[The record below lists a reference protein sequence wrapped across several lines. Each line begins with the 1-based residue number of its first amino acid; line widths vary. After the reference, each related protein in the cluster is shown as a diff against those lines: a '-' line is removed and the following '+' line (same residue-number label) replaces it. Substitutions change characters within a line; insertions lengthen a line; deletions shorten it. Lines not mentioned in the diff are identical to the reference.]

1 MIYGAQFGGVRQ
13 QAANLGGSVGNYTAE
28 QFKEEYPQFCNADG
42 KCHLPDALLNEIV
55 RMANV
60 SVQPDKWLDS
70 WHYAVGLYVA
80 HYVTLQLRTFAESS
94 ATPAQAAASGAL
106 VGVVK
111 SATLGDSS
119 VTYDTSALT
128 AGTEDWGDL
137 NATTYG
143 QMLANCA
150 RFMPHIHA
158 GVHGSTGGPSEPYT
172 GYSLL
177 SEGADGSVQSEDI
190 KGWEN
195 GKVLPLSKD
204 KKYIILNPALKAGDK
219 VLLLRVQ
226 RGQKFV
232 VLSRVYEGGD

>member
-1 MIYGAQFGGVRQ
+1 MMENQPFCGVRQ
-13 QAANLGGSVGNYTAE
+13 QAADLGQNTGDYTAE
-28 QFKEEYPQFCNADG
+28 QFKAEYPQFCNADG

-80 HYVTLQLRTFAESS
+80 HYVTLQLRTFSESS

-143 QMLANCA
+143 QMLANRA
-150 RFMPHIHA
+150 RFIGLA
-158 GVHGSTGGPSEPYT
+158 GSYV
-172 GYSLL
+172 
-177 SEGADGSVQSEDI
+177 I
-190 KGWEN
+190 
-195 GKVLPLSKD
+195 
-204 KKYIILNPALKAGDK
+204 
-219 VLLLRVQ
+219 
-226 RGQKFV
+226 
-232 VLSRVYEGGD
+232 

>member
-70 WHYAVGLYVA
+70 WHYAVGLY
-80 HYVTLQLRTFAESS
+80 AESS

-143 QMLANCA
+143 QMLANRA
-150 RFMPHIHA
+150 RFIGLA
-158 GVHGSTGGPSEPYT
+158 GSYV
-172 GYSLL
+172 
-177 SEGADGSVQSEDI
+177 I
-190 KGWEN
+190 
-195 GKVLPLSKD
+195 
-204 KKYIILNPALKAGDK
+204 
-219 VLLLRVQ
+219 
-226 RGQKFV
+226 
-232 VLSRVYEGGD
+232 

>member
-1 MIYGAQFGGVRQ
+1 MFILAKRNIIIPSPETGMKPVVLKKTALPPCRTGLRKPPISRLCALTARSLPPSTATRRRRPQPKSRSRPAGQRPRRSLLKPMQKPLRQSKEHDMMENQPFCGVRQ
-13 QAANLGGSVGNYTAE
+13 QAADLGQNTGDYTAG

-119 VTYDTSALT
+119 VTYDTSA
-128 AGTEDWGDL
+128 
-137 NATTYG
+137 
-143 QMLANCA
+143 
-150 RFMPHIHA
+150 
-158 GVHGSTGGPSEPYT
+158 
-172 GYSLL
+172 
-177 SEGADGSVQSEDI
+177 
-190 KGWEN
+190 
-195 GKVLPLSKD
+195 
-204 KKYIILNPALKAGDK
+204 
-219 VLLLRVQ
+219 
-226 RGQKFV
+226 
-232 VLSRVYEGGD
+232 